1 MANQIIFNN
10 LEELDY
16 GQREAFNS
24 LRTNLQFCG
33 ADLKVLLFTSCAPN
47 EGKSTVTF
55 QLARSMAENNKKVVL
70 VDADLRKS
78 VMLGRYKAQAADKK
92 EGGLSPYLSKQAQI
106 SDILFATNIPNF
118 DVILTGPLSPNP
130 TELLGGPLFS
140 ELIERLRESYDM
152 VIIDS
157 PPLASVIDAA
167 VMAPC
172 CDGAVLVIESNA
184 TSHRMAVNVKKQL
197 EAHGT
202 GTKSQQAL
210 KFQLEER
217 KTERKSRSRE
227 KREAEQLR
235 KFELRQQKKK
245 EKHRGH

>member
-92 EGGLSPYLSKQAQI
+92 VGGLSHYLSKQAQI

-197 EAHGT
+197 EMANCKILGAVLN
-202 GTKSQQAL
+202 KV
-210 KFQLEER
+210 KR
-217 KTERKSRSRE
+217 DNSRYYY
-227 KREAEQLR
+227 KY
-235 KFELRQQKKK
+235 
-245 EKHRGH
+245 KHYGEYK